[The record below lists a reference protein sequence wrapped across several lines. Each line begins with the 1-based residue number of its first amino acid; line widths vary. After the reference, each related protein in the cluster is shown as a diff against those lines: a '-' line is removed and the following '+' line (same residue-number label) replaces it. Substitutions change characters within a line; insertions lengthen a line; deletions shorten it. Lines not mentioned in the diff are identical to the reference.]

1 MSCLTNKTAIIQTLK
16 ATILSDTK
24 CTNENGVLH
33 YLLKKHKVSRSVD
46 LQDFKVLSMWE
57 YKLRFYSFKESI
69 IQFWWETHL
78 T

>member
-46 LQDFKVLSMWE
+46 LQDFK
-57 YKLRFYSFKESI
+57 ESI
-69 IQFWWETHL
+69 IQF
-78 T
+78 